1 MAGMSARTTRKI
13 LENASPVRGGS
24 VSQQNE
30 QSRSKGR
37 KPTGSEIPMAKA
49 PASRKRR
56 TV

>member
-30 QSRSKGR
+30 QARSKGR
-37 KPTGSEIPMAKA
+37 KPTGSETPMAKA